1 LDKIKIAYYQTFNDD
16 TNPHFEYYFLP
27 SNNMDYIFSNIIEII
42 IKLKLHPDDIGILS
56 TKTET
61 IRDLDFLIRSERNEE
76 TEMMCE
82 TKEESE
88 SFTEK
93 GTDKIDI
100 VRRNKKSNFWMNPG
114 TIKLSTIHSFKGWEI
129 HTLFLIIE
137 EYPEKEGFF
146 DKKISL
152 DELIYT
158 GITRCKYNLI
168 IFNIENIRYD
178 MFFKTIAQKW

>member
-1 LDKIKIAYYQTFNDD
+1 
-16 TNPHFEYYFLP
+16 
-27 SNNMDYIFSNIIEII
+27 
-42 IKLKLHPDDIGILS
+42 LS

>member
-1 LDKIKIAYYQTFNDD
+1 
-16 TNPHFEYYFLP
+16 
-27 SNNMDYIFSNIIEII
+27 
-42 IKLKLHPDDIGILS
+42 
-56 TKTET
+56 
-61 IRDLDFLIRSERNEE
+61 LIRSERNEK

-93 GTDKIDI
+93 GTDKLNI

-137 EYPEKEGFF
+137 EYPEKEGFY

-168 IFNIENIRYD
+168 IFNIENIQYD